1 MTKKK
6 IDINKVFNELLDTQM
21 ELDRL
26 EQVKAEKKSIMANYF
41 EKSGT
46 NSLRNDNGQV
56 FVQDRVNVTY
66 DVKAMFKELPKTL
79 SKKFIDVEHKV
90 VDWQG
95 LLNVFKEHN
104 IKPED
109 VKEYFE
115 VTRQVNKEKL
125 DALYNNQEITL
136 NELKPF
142 MAVTYKK
149 SIVTRVKK
157 ENE

>member
-1 MTKKK
+1 MAKKK
-6 IDINKVFNELLDTQM
+6 IDINKVFDELLNTQK
-21 ELDRL
+21 EIDRL

-46 NSLRNDNGQV
+46 SSLRSDNGQV
-56 FVQDRVNVTY
+56 FVQDRVNVDY
-66 DVKAMFKELPKTL
+66 DTKGIFKELPKTL
-79 SKKFIDVEHKV
+79 SKKFIDVERKV
-90 VDWQG
+90 VNWKG

-109 VKEYFE
+109 VKEFFE

-125 DALYNNQEITL
+125 NALYDSQEITL

-142 MAVTYKK
+142 MHVTYKK

>member
-1 MTKKK
+1 MAKKK
-6 IDINKVFNELLDTQM
+6 IDINKVFNELLNTQK
-21 ELDRL
+21 EIDRL
-26 EQVKAEKKSIMANYF
+26 EQVKTEKKSIMANYF

-46 NSLRNDNGQV
+46 SSLRSDNGQV
-56 FVQDRVNVTY
+56 FVQDRVYLDY
-66 DVKAMFKELPKTL
+66 DTKGIFKELPKTL

-90 VDWQG
+90 VNWQG

-104 IKPED
+104 IKPKD
-109 VKEYFE
+109 VKEFFE

-125 DALYNNQEITL
+125 NALYDSQEITL

-142 MAVTYKK
+142 MHVTYKK
-149 SIVTRVKK
+149 TIVTKVKK